1 MHIPGPETTYSTVL
15 YCIYCTVLVPYS
27 TVLYGIYST
36 VLYGIYCTVLVP
48 YSTVLYGI
56 YCTVKTNSVPPC
68 IILQIRSFLNI
79 KTLPPFV
86 IHFYMILEDCR

>member
-27 TVLYGIYST
+27 TVLYGI
-36 VLYGIYCTVLVP
+36 